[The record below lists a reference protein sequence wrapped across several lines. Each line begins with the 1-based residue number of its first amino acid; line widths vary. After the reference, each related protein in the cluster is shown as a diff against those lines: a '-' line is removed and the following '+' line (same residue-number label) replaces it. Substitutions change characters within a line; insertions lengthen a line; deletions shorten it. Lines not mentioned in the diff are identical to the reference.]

1 MLKMVT
7 GTNFTHVPY
16 KGGGPAVAAVLGGEV
31 QILVTNTSTI
41 LTQVQAGKLHP
52 IAVTSLKRSP
62 IMANVPTMAETIPGF
77 EIKTWYGLMG
87 PANIPKEIILRLNQ
101 VIVQAVNTPEL
112 KNQLVQ
118 MGYEPES
125 SSPEILSKL
134 LKDDIVQW
142 GQVVRASGAKVD

>member
-1 MLKMVT
+1 
-7 GTNFTHVPY
+7 
-16 KGGGPAVAAVLGGEV
+16 
-31 QILVTNTSTI
+31 
-41 LTQVQAGKLHP
+41 VQAGKLHP

-62 IMANVPTMAETIPGF
+62 IMVNVPTIAETIPGF

-101 VIVQAVNTPEL
+101 AIVQAVNTPEL

-134 LKDDIVQW
+134 LKDDIAQW